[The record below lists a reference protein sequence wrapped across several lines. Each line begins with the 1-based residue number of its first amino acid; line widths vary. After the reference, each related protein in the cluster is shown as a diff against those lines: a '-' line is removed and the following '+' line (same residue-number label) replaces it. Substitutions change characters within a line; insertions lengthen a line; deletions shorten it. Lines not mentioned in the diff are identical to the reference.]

1 MIRLVLLAIGLFFVA
16 VGFWQYRHPERTQA
30 TAIKGA
36 RHSWQRRI
44 FGSEGYL
51 VGAETNGIVLLAIG
65 CAILLFV
72 AAELVIG
79 VLLSCT

>member
-1 MIRLVLLAIGLFFVA
+1 MVRLFLLAIGFFFVV
-16 VGFWQYRHPERTQA
+16 VGFWQYRHPERTQEIA
-30 TAIKGA
+30 MKGA

-51 VGAETNGIVLLAIG
+51 VGAATNGIVLLAIG

-72 AAELVIG
+72 VADLVIG
-79 VLLSCT
+79 VLL